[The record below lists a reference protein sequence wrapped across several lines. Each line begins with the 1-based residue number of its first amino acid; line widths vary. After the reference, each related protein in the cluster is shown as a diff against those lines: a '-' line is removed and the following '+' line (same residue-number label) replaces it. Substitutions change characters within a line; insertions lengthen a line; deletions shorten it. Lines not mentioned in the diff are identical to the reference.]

1 VIIKIAIK
9 RAGSRAH
16 TLSVEK
22 RKSIVALAF
31 SIDIGLIKR
40 ADRLTETT
48 N

>member
-16 TLSVEK
+16 AFSVEK

-40 ADRLTETT
+40 ADRLTETAD
-48 N
+48 